1 MRNGFYSQHPIQQ
14 FQPVKIPKTNKKYTT
29 NLDLEIPKQKWAT
42 FTYIG
47 KKTTYITKI
56 FECPNLKI
64 AYCTNNS
71 IQRNLNPN
79 NGISNKY
86 LASGMYKLPY
96 TDCGKAYVVQTDRMF
111 LQKIQRTFKSL
122 QKYHYLIKIYPTPQ

>member
-1 MRNGFYSQHPIQQ
+1 
-14 FQPVKIPKTNKKYTT
+14 VKIPKTNKKYTT